1 MKPKRTPAGS
11 VPPEVSGRDS
21 SKYAVQSVQR
31 AFELLRAP
39 RYQGEILHLR
49 DMVERTQL
57 NKTTAFRLLQ
67 TLQMTGA
74 VECTGVDQ
82 YRVLVSMKQRARF
95 RIGYAGKSQ
104 ESSFARDIA
113 DSLRRA
119 AEESGVDLIQLDNR
133 GSATTALRNAD
144 RLVRERVDVA
154 IEFQMYERIAW
165 EISSKFLDAGIP
177 LVAVE
182 IPHPGAIY
190 FGGNNF
196 EAGRLCGKA
205 LARRAQQVWGGE
217 VDGLILL
224 EWPVAGP
231 LPHSALTGVAKGIRE
246 ILPQIDEQR
255 VTHLN
260 GKGDFG
266 ESLDVMR
273 KHLRRSRLRRCIVGA
288 INDHSALGA
297 LRAFEESG
305 RLGDCL
311 VGGQNADLETRME
324 LRRPGT
330 RFVATVGFFPE
341 KYGDGL
347 IRLAL
352 EIIHKRHVAPSI
364 FVKHV
369 LITPQNVDTYYPNDT
384 LLPQMSPDQMLM
396 SSM

>member
-1 MKPKRTPAGS
+1 MEQKLGPLNSEPLTPARENS
-11 VPPEVSGRDS
+11 C
-21 SKYAVQSVQR
+21 KYAVQSVQR

-49 DMVERTQL
+49 DMVERTKL

-67 TLQMTGA
+67 TLQSVGA
-74 VECTGVDQ
+74 VESPGADQ
-82 YRVLVSMKQRARF
+82 YRVLVSMKQPARF
-95 RIGYAGKSQ
+95 RIGYAGKNQ
-104 ESSFARDIA
+104 DSSFARDIA
-113 DSLRRA
+113 ESLGRA
-119 AEESGVDLIQLDNR
+119 AAESGIDLIQLDNR
-133 GSATTALRNAD
+133 SSAAIALRNAD

-154 IEFQMYERIAW
+154 IEFQMYQRIAW

-182 IPHPGAIY
+182 IPHPGAVY

-205 LARRAQQVWGGE
+205 LANRAQHVWSGD
-217 VDGLILL
+217 VDGILL
-224 EWPVAGP
+224 LAWPVAGP
-231 LPHSALTGVAKGIRE
+231 LPHSALTGVMKGIRE
-246 ILPQIDEQR
+246 ILPGIDEQR
-255 VTHLN
+255 ITHLN

-266 ESLDVMR
+266 ESLDAVR
-273 KHLRRSRLRRCIVGA
+273 KHLRRGRFKRFIVAA

-305 RLGDCL
+305 RANDCL
-311 VGGQNADLETRME
+311 VGGQNADLPARME

-330 RFVATVGFFPE
+330 RFTATVGFFPE

-347 IRLAL
+347 VRLAL
-352 EIIHKRHVAPSI
+352 EIIHKRHVAPSV

-369 LITPQNVDTYYPNDT
+369 LITPQNVDAHYPNDT
-384 LLPQMSPDQMLM
+384 LLTQMTQDQMLM